1 MSERRNDSTHFPAL
15 NGGGHRRRKVGNLPA
30 GARYV
35 LDRYEAR
42 VLDLIGEMDRWLAEQ
57 ARGVERRGDPGE

>member
-15 NGGGHRRRKVGNLPA
+15 NGGGHRRRKVINLPTET
-30 GARYV
+30 RYV

-42 VLDLIGEMDRWLAEQ
+42 ALDLIGEMDRWLADL